1 VLCEGAFDALLA
13 GRTDEHDEIVSRS
26 LRELAADVDLIVLAQ
41 VSMGRVVDKPG
52 SRFDVPV
59 LTSPRL
65 GMERVAELLRGKLE
79 RAA

>member
-1 VLCEGAFDALLA
+1 MGAFDALLA
-13 GRTDEHDEIVSRS
+13 GRNEEHDAIVDRA

-41 VSMGRVVDKPG
+41 VSMGRVVDRPG
-52 SRFDVPV
+52 VRFDVPV

-65 GMERVAELLRGKLE
+65 GMERVAELLRGQLD